1 MLKLSKLK
9 IYLYFEMPSEVPFIK
24 NMILLLHYMR
34 KYLKMKKI
42 YIAGP
47 DVFEKDSIEIGKRLV
62 ALCKKYGYV
71 GLYPLD
77 NVVDFSQE
85 KQKIAQDIFHANK
98 EMIEEA
104 DIVIANV
111 NPFRGKE
118 PDSGTVWEC
127 GYAFGL
133 GKEVYVYMQDTDEYI
148 TRFSES
154 EKKLFEGHYV
164 DSQNRAIEDFAYPL
178 NLMIACS
185 VKEIVRGTFEDV
197 LKSIQK

>member
-1 MLKLSKLK
+1 
-9 IYLYFEMPSEVPFIK
+9 
-24 NMILLLHYMR
+24 MR
-34 KYLKMKKI
+34 KI

-47 DVFEKDSIEIGKRLV
+47 DVFEKDSVEIGKKLV
-62 ALCKKYGYV
+62 ALCEKYGFE

-85 KQKIAQDIFHANK
+85 KRKIARDIFYANK
-98 EMIEEA
+98 VMIEEA
-104 DIVIANV
+104 DIVIANL

-133 GKEVYVYMQDTDEYI
+133 KKKVYGYMHSTKTYLQQ
-148 TRFSES
+148 FSED
-154 EKKLFEGHYV
+154 EKEFENGLCIDKDGRV
-164 DSQNRAIEDFAYPL
+164 IEDFEYPI

-185 VKEIVRGTFEDV
+185 VEEIVEGSFEDV
-197 LKSIQK
+197 LQRVVKR